1 MSFFPSSKRK
11 CRRSLGLRV
20 AADVCRDYDEFQ
32 TKNLAFATASLPAG
46 GSSQP
51 PFPGF
56 MSRSAPID
64 IPQTGATSPRE
75 CNADPSTANTLRN
88 PTWHLRRELYEL
100 KDVLQRTTTKLNFG
114 SVNAK
119 PTVINAWCAKLA
131 ERYTAVV
138 SVISVALSNHGS
150 DWLESTIS
158 GGNRLSFAEFRQ
170 LDRETLALY
179 RTQLVEI
186 VGNEEDDVGAGR
198 GRDPGRVHY
207 NILSRPSDDELA
219 LLQGIVD
226 DLEFMFKLRPEPL
239 VEAGYCH

>member
-1 MSFFPSSKRK
+1 
-11 CRRSLGLRV
+11 
-20 AADVCRDYDEFQ
+20 
-32 TKNLAFATASLPAG
+32 
-46 GSSQP
+46 
-51 PFPGF
+51 

-64 IPQTGATSPRE
+64 IPQAGATSPRE
-75 CNADPSTANTLRN
+75 SNVDPSTANTLRN

-114 SVNAK
+114 SVNSR

-170 LDRETLALY
+170 LNRETLALY

-186 VGNEEDDVGAGR
+186 VGKEEDDKGTKRSRDR
-198 GRDPGRVHY
+198 GHLS
-207 NILSRPSDDELA
+207 ILSRPSDDELA
-219 LLQGIVD
+219 LLQGLVD